1 MPTKTG
7 DKIRII
13 VLGTGPD
20 AETARAIA
28 ESDSDVA
35 LAKQFTKTVTHL
47 VVDDTVKASEARLKK
62 AEEAGVP
69 VLTVAEFRALLVAG
83 AEDEVDQAVE
93 AELEEAP
100 AETPVA
106 VVETEVVEAEADAP
120 EAAEAK
126 AVEAADEAPG
136 AGPDAVEETGAATG
150 SEPVEEPEPIADPE
164 PAGAEEPVG
173 EGEQAPAVEDEPE
186 PAAEPVKDEPV
197 KDEAPVAEAIEEPE
211 ASAADPDKAVPSQG
225 EAPAIEKTA
234 ASEKAGAKPGLF
246 AKIKSI
252 FNMSGSRK

>member
-1 MPTKTG
+1 MREVPVPTKTG

-28 ESDSDVA
+28 ESDADVA

-47 VVDDTVKASEARLKK
+47 VVDDTVKPTEARVKK

-100 AETPVA
+100 AQTPAA
-106 VVETEVVEAEADAP
+106 VVETDVVEAEVVDQAP
-120 EAAEAK
+120 
-126 AVEAADEAPG
+126 D
-136 AGPDAVEETGAATG
+136 AGPAVIEETGAATEPEPVQEPEPIADLQEPAA
-150 SEPVEEPEPIADPE
+150 SADPEPAAPAAEPVEEPEPA
-164 PAGAEEPVG
+164 
-173 EGEQAPAVEDEPE
+173 
-186 PAAEPVKDEPV
+186 KD
-197 KDEAPVAEAIEEPE
+197 DAPVAEAIDEPE
-211 ASAADPDKAVPSQG
+211 KAAADPDKAVPSQAD
-225 EAPAIEKTA
+225 APAIENEAKSDKTG
-234 ASEKAGAKPGLF
+234 SKPGLF

-252 FNMSGSRK
+252 FGMSGAKK

>member
-7 DKIRII
+7 DKVRII

-28 ESDSDVA
+28 ESDADVA

-47 VVDDTVKASEARLKK
+47 VVDDTVKSTEARVKK

-83 AEDEVDQAVE
+83 AEDEADEVIE

-106 VVETEVVEAEADAP
+106 VVDTEPEPEPEPEIVDEPAAPVVAEP
-120 EAAEAK
+120 
-126 AVEAADEAPG
+126 
-136 AGPDAVEETGAATG
+136 
-150 SEPVEEPEPIADPE
+150 EPVEEPEPVAEPEPPLVDEPEAAADPE
-164 PAGAEEPVG
+164 PAAEAKADEV
-173 EGEQAPAVEDEPE
+173 VE
-186 PAAEPVKDEPV
+186 
-197 KDEAPVAEAIEEPE
+197 PVAEAIDEPE
-211 ASAADPDKAVPSQG
+211 AEAADPEKTVPSQA
-225 EAPAIEKTA
+225 EAPAIESDAK
-234 ASEKAGAKPGLF
+234 SEEKSAKPSFLD
-246 AKIKSI
+246 KIKSI
-252 FNMSGSRK
+252 FGMSTAKK